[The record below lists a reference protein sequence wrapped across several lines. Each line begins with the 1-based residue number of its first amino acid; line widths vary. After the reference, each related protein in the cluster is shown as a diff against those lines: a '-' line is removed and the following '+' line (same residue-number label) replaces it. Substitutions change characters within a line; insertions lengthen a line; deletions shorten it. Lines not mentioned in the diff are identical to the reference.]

1 MTELSKNT
9 QVPQCDKTAVITRL
23 LDNSVS
29 DTELQNLLIHFK
41 ICNQLKKV
49 KIKTDFKEIL
59 TSKYPDEYT
68 EKDDLFFNKYAGK
81 EVLVYKYANNVE
93 YVDWFILE
101 DNNYPIEQ
109 DCFVNE

>member
-1 MTELSKNT
+1 MTELSKNA

-29 DTELQNLLIHFK
+29 DAELKNLLIHFK
-41 ICNQLKKV
+41 ICNQLKKA

-68 EKDDLFFNKYAGK
+68 EPIPLFPPVITATLFLKSLISK
-81 EVLVYKYANNVE
+81 
-93 YVDWFILE
+93 I
-101 DNNYPIEQ
+101 
-109 DCFVNE
+109 